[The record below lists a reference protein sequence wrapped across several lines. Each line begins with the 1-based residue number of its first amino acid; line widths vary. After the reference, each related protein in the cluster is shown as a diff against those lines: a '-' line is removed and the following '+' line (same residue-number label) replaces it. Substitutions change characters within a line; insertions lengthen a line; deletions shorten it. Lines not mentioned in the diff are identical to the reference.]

1 MIILIIVIFLTGYL
15 LIALEHPLKLNKSGT
30 ALFTGIILWVLYT
43 LSMVGNLIPVSSPG
57 ELEKFILSV
66 PDLANLPYK
75 EQITKYVVE
84 HQILQS
90 IGEIASTLIFLIGA
104 MLIVELIDAHG
115 GFMFITNRIT
125 TKNKR
130 KLLVMI
136 ATITFFMSA
145 VLDNLTT
152 TIVMTVLIGK
162 LIGNYKE
169 RWVFGS
175 IIIIAANSGGA
186 WSPIGDIT
194 TIMLWVR
201 GNISTSATIPHL
213 FLPSLVSALVPILIA
228 RRFLHGDVS
237 APHNIHDKNEDNEL
251 LKELETKEKLSILIL
266 GVGCLLFVPVFKTIT
281 HLPPFMGILF
291 GLSILWVYTEIMY
304 RRDSIPED
312 LKLRLSKVVH
322 RIDGSTLLF
331 FLGILL
337 AVDALRY
344 AGILGSFSTWM
355 DVNIGNVYA
364 VNLIIGALSAIVDNV
379 PLVAGAIGMYPVATE
394 AMVAA
399 SANPSY
405 MINFVQDGVFWQFLA
420 YCAGVGG
427 SMLVIGS
434 AAGVVVMG
442 LEKIDFIWYLKRIS
456 LLALLGYLAGA
467 GVYILQNM
475 IYKI

>member
-1 MIILIIVIFLTGYL
+1 
-15 LIALEHPLKLNKSGT
+15 N
-30 ALFTGIILWVLYT
+30 
-43 LSMVGNLIPVSSPG
+43 LS
-57 ELEKFILSV
+57 
-66 PDLANLPYK
+66 YK
-75 EQITKYVVE
+75 EQVVKYVVE
-84 HQILQS
+84 HQILES
-90 IGEIASTLIFLIGA
+90 VGDIAETLIFLVGA
-104 MLIVELIDAHG
+104 MLIVELIDVHG

-125 TKNKR
+125 TKDKR
-130 KLLVMI
+130 KLLVLI

-152 TIVMTVLIGK
+152 TIVMIALISK

-175 IIIIAANSGGA
+175 IVIIAANSGGA

-213 FLPSLVSALVPILIA
+213 FLPSLVSALVPIIIA
-228 RRFLHGDVS
+228 RNLLHGNVS
-237 APHNIHDKNEDNEL
+237 SPHTIPDKTIDDEL
-251 LKELETKEKLSILIL
+251 LKNLKTNEKLSIFTL
-266 GVGCLLFVPVFKTIT
+266 GIGCLLFVPIFKTIT
-281 HLPPFMGILF
+281 HLPPFMGILL
-291 GLSILWVYTEIMY
+291 GVSILWVYTEIMY
-304 RRDSIPED
+304 RRNSIPEN
-312 LKLRLSKVVH
+312 LKLRLSTVVH

-337 AVDALRY
+337 AVDALRC
-344 AGILGSFSTWM
+344 AGILSSFSTWM
-355 DVNIGNVYA
+355 DVSIGNVYA
-364 VNLIIGALSAIVDNV
+364 VNIIIGIFSAIVDNV

-394 AMVAA
+394 ATIAA
-399 SANPSY
+399 SANPDY
-405 MINFVQDGVFWQFLA
+405 MTNFVQDGVFWQFLA

-427 SMLVIGS
+427 SMLIIGS

-456 LLALLGYLAGA
+456 LLAALGYLSGA

-475 IYKI
+475 LF